1 MYQVRSITEHQSS
14 VQEVCVWIPLAS
26 AMAATTHEGERVFM
40 VGYRAGCLFLPPC
53 IEIERQIQE
62 IQAKRKKVDT
72 EKASDKVVA
81 TLTYLRPFK
90 PSHPVYT
97 VVFKVVI

>member
-1 MYQVRSITEHQSS
+1 MYQVRSITEHQNS

-26 AMAATTHEGERVFM
+26 TMAATTHEGERVFV
-40 VGYRAGCLFLPPC
+40 VGYRTGCLFLPPC
-53 IEIERQIQE
+53 TEIERQIQE

-81 TLTYLRPFK
+81 TQAYLRSLK
-90 PSHPVYT
+90 PSYNLYT
-97 VVFKVVI
+97 LCFSRL